1 MKYKIIAAFIITGSI
16 YLSGC
21 TKKFDDLNTDKTKL
35 TVLGPAEYPFLFS
48 KAQSAASYKYA
59 DYQVA
64 QNLFA
69 DLYAQYYATTATYFP
84 SDRYTI
90 VNDWLP
96 GHWLPQYTEVVPQLK
111 TLINNTATSS
121 PENALANVWWVWSFH
136 RVTDYYG
143 PIPYFSAGE
152 PLSSI
157 PYDAQDKIYDDF
169 FKRLN
174 AAITVLKSST
184 SATPYG
190 NFDLIYSGD
199 VAKWIKFAN
208 TLKLRL
214 ALRISKADPARAKTE
229 AESAVASGVM
239 LSTGDD
245 AYMVTTPA
253 GNDAN
258 GLAGIAGWNE
268 FRMSATMESV
278 LKGYNDPRMGV
289 FFQPASATGT
299 YEGLRNGLTA
309 TQLVGN
315 PLNSNDNNSNVGT
328 RWVTG
333 SGANWNNNLSTP
345 RDIMH
350 AAEAY
355 FLRAEGAL
363 LGWNMG
369 GTAQQMYEKGIET
382 SMNQWG
388 ITNAAAI
395 ASYTASTNTPI
406 APADAMASPAVNN
419 FPVKWDVDPVMNL
432 KQIAQQKWLALFPD
446 GFEAWA
452 DLRRMGVLQQY
463 PVVNSENPDLPV
475 GTRIRR
481 IPFIDLEKN
490 TNKAAVEAA
499 IPLIG
504 GPDKASTKLWWDK
517 N

>member
-1 MKYKIIAAFIITGSI
+1 MKNKLIAGIILAGTV

-21 TKKFDDLNTDKTKL
+21 TKNFEELNTDKTKL
-35 TVLGPAEYPFLFS
+35 TSLGASEYPFLFS

-69 DLYAQYYATTATYFP
+69 DLYAQYYATSATYFA

-90 VNDWLP
+90 VFDWLP
-96 GHWLPQYTEVVPQLK
+96 GHWLPQYTEVVPQLR
-111 TLINNTATSS
+111 TLLSETDAGSA
-121 PENALANVWWVWSFH
+121 ENALANIWWVWSFH
-136 RVTDYYG
+136 RITDYYG
-143 PIPYFSAGE
+143 PIPYFKAGE
-152 PLSSI
+152 PLNSI

-174 AAITVLKSST
+174 AAIDVLEANQ
-184 SATPYG
+184 SAAPYG
-190 NFDLIYSGD
+190 NFDLIYKGS
-199 VAKWIKFAN
+199 VSKWLKFAN

-214 ALRISKADPARAKTE
+214 ALRVSKADPARAKSE
-229 AESAVASGVM
+229 AESAVADGVM
-239 LSTGDD
+239 TTTADD
-245 AYMVTTPA
+245 AYMVATPA

-278 LKGYNDPRMGV
+278 LKGYEDPRIGV
-289 FFQPASATGT
+289 YFQPASATGT
-299 YEGLRNGLTA
+299 YEGLRNGLSPA
-309 TQLVGN
+309 QLGES
-315 PLNSNDNNSNVGT
+315 LNSNDNNSNVGT

-345 RDIMH
+345 RNIMH

-363 LGWNMG
+363 NGWNMG
-369 GTAQQMYEKGIET
+369 GTAEELYEKGIEV

-388 ITNAAAI
+388 INDAAAI
-395 ASYTASTNTPI
+395 SAYINSENKPV
-406 APADAMASPAVNN
+406 APQDGMASPAVNN
-419 FPVKWDVDPVMNL
+419 YPVKWSADPSMQIR
-432 KQIAQQKWLALFPD
+432 QIAQQKWLALFPD

-463 PVVNSENPDLPV
+463 PLVNSDNPDLPV

-481 IPFIDLEKN
+481 LPFIDLEKR
-490 TNKAAVEAA
+490 TNGAAVEAA
-499 IPLIG
+499 LQLLD
-504 GPDKASTKLWWDK
+504 GPDKPSTKLWWDK

>member
-1 MKYKIIAAFIITGSI
+1 MRNKLIAGLILAGSV

-21 TKKFDDLNTDKTKL
+21 TKKFEELNTDKTKL
-35 TVLGPAEYPFLFS
+35 TTLGASEYPFLFS

-59 DYQVA
+59 DYQIA

-69 DLYAQYYATTATYFP
+69 DLYAQYYATSATYFP

-90 VNDWLP
+90 VSDWLP
-96 GHWLPQYTEVVPQLK
+96 GHWLPQYTEVVPQLR
-111 TLINNTATSS
+111 TLLKETDAASA
-121 PENALANVWWVWSFH
+121 ENALANIWWVWSFH
-136 RVTDYYG
+136 RITDYYG
-143 PIPYFSAGE
+143 PIPYFQAGE
-152 PLSSI
+152 PLNTI

-174 AAITVLKSST
+174 ASIDVLKSNT

-190 NFDLIYSGD
+190 NFDLIYSGN
-199 VAKWIKFAN
+199 VAKWLKFAN

-214 ALRISKADPARAKTE
+214 ALRVSKADPARAKAE
-229 AESAVASGVM
+229 AEAAVASGVM
-239 LSTGDD
+239 TATSDD
-245 AYMVTTPA
+245 AYMVATPA

-278 LKGYNDPRMGV
+278 LKGYEDPRIGV
-289 FFQPASATGT
+289 YFQPASSTGT
-299 YEGLRNGLTA
+299 YEGLRNGLSP
-309 TQLVGN
+309 TQLGDA
-315 PLNSNDNNSNVGT
+315 LNSNDNNSNVGT

-333 SGANWNNNLSTP
+333 GGASWNNNLSTP
-345 RDIMH
+345 RNIMH
-350 AAEAY
+350 SAEAY

-363 LGWNMG
+363 LGWNMN
-369 GTAQQMYEKGIET
+369 GTAKELYEKGIEA

-388 ITNAAAI
+388 VTDAAAI
-395 ASYTASTNTPI
+395 TAYINSNNTPV

-419 FPVKWDVDPVMNL
+419 YPVKFDADPAMQI

-463 PVVNSENPDLPV
+463 PLVNSDNPDLPV

-481 IPFIDLEKN
+481 LPFIDLEKR
-490 TNKAAVEAA
+490 TNGAAVEAA
-499 IPLIG
+499 VQLLG
-504 GPDKASTKLWWDK
+504 GPDKPNTKLWWDK

>member
-1 MKYKIIAAFIITGSI
+1 MRNKLIAGLILAGSV

-21 TKKFDDLNTDKTKL
+21 TKKFEELNTDKTKL
-35 TVLGPAEYPFLFS
+35 TTLGASEYPFLFS

-69 DLYAQYYATTATYFP
+69 DLYAQYYATSATYFG

-90 VNDWLP
+90 VFDWLP
-96 GHWLPQYTEVVPQLK
+96 GHWLPQYTEVVPQLR
-111 TLINNTATSS
+111 TLLSETDAGSA
-121 PENALANVWWVWSFH
+121 ENALANIWWVWSFH
-136 RVTDYYG
+136 RITDYYG
-143 PIPYFSAGE
+143 PIPYFQAGE
-152 PLSSI
+152 PLNSI

-174 AAITVLKSST
+174 AAIDVLEANS
-184 SATPYG
+184 SATPFG
-190 NFDLIYSGD
+190 NFDLIYSGN
-199 VAKWIKFAN
+199 VSKWLKFAN

-214 ALRISKADPARAKTE
+214 ALRVSKADPARAKTE
-229 AESAVASGVM
+229 AESAVAGGVM
-239 LSTGDD
+239 AATGDD
-245 AYMVTTPA
+245 AYMVATPA

-278 LKGYNDPRMGV
+278 LKGYEDPRIGV
-289 FFQPASATGT
+289 YFQPASSTGT
-299 YEGLRNGLTA
+299 YEGLRNGLSPA
-309 TQLVGN
+309 QLGES
-315 PLNSNDNNSNVGT
+315 LNSNDNNSNVGT

-333 SGANWNNNLSTP
+333 GGASWNNNLSTP
-345 RDIMH
+345 RNIMH
-350 AAEAY
+350 SAEAY

-363 LGWNMG
+363 LGWNMS
-369 GTAQQMYEKGIET
+369 GTAKEMYEKGIEV

-388 ITNAAAI
+388 VNDAGAINAYI
-395 ASYTASTNTPI
+395 GSDRVPV

-419 FPVKWDVDPVMNL
+419 YPIKWSADASIQIR
-432 KQIAQQKWLALFPD
+432 QIAQQKWLALFPD

-463 PVVNSENPDLPV
+463 PLVNSDNPDLPV

-490 TNKAAVEAA
+490 TNGTAVEAA
-499 IPLIG
+499 VQLLG
-504 GPDKASTKLWWDK
+504 GPDKPSTKLWWDK

>member
-1 MKYKIIAAFIITGSI
+1 MKNRIIALLLIAGSVYI
-16 YLSGC
+16 SGC
-21 TKKFDDLNTDKTKL
+21 TKEYDELNTDKTKL
-35 TVLGPAEYPFLFS
+35 TTLGSTEYPYLFS

-69 DLYAQYYATTATYFP
+69 DLFVQFYATSATYFP

-111 TLINNTATSS
+111 TLLEQTAASS

-136 RVTDYYG
+136 RITDYYG
-143 PIPYFSAGE
+143 PVPYFKAGE
-152 PLSSI
+152 PLNSI

-169 FKRLN
+169 FKKLN
-174 AAITVLKSST
+174 AAITVLKANT

-190 NFDLIYSGD
+190 NFDLIYSGS
-199 VAKWIKFAN
+199 VAKWLKFAN

-214 ALRISKADPARAKTE
+214 ALRISKVDPGRAKTE
-229 AESAVASGVM
+229 AESAVADGVM
-239 LSTGDD
+239 TEIGND

-278 LKGYNDPRMGV
+278 LKGYNDPRMPV
-289 FFQPASATGT
+289 LFQPASGSGT
-299 YEGLRNGLTA
+299 FEGLRNGLTA
-309 TQLVGN
+309 TQLGL
-315 PLNSNDNNSNVGT
+315 PLNSNDDNSNVGT

-345 RDIMH
+345 RNIMH

-388 ITNAAAI
+388 ITNPSVI
-395 ASYTASTNTPI
+395 SNYIISTNTPV

-419 FPVKWDVDPVMNL
+419 YPIKWDASPSMQI

-452 DLRRMGVLQQY
+452 DLRRMGVLEQY
-463 PVVNSENPDLPV
+463 SLVNSDNPDLPV

-499 IPLIG
+499 VELLG

>member
-1 MKYKIIAAFIITGSI
+1 MKSKIIAGLIIAGSVYI
-16 YLSGC
+16 SGC
-21 TKKFDDLNTDKTKL
+21 TKKFDELNTDKTKL
-35 TVLGPAEYPFLFS
+35 TTLSPTEYPYLFS

-69 DLYAQYYATTATYFP
+69 DLYAQYYATSATYFP

-111 TLINNTATSS
+111 TLLEQTAATS
-121 PENALANVWWVWSFH
+121 PENALATVWWVWSFH
-136 RVTDYYG
+136 RITDYYG
-143 PIPYFSAGE
+143 PIPYFKAGE
-152 PLSSI
+152 PLNSI

-169 FKRLN
+169 FKKLN
-174 AAITVLKSST
+174 AAITVLKANT

-190 NFDLIYSGD
+190 NFDLIYSGNIP
-199 VAKWIKFAN
+199 KWIKFAN

-214 ALRISKADPARAKTE
+214 ALRISKADATRAKTE
-229 AESAVASGVM
+229 AESAVADGVM
-239 LSTGDD
+239 TGIGDD

-278 LKGYNDPRMGV
+278 LKGYNDPRMPV
-289 FFQPASATGT
+289 LFQPASGTGT
-299 YEGLRNGLTA
+299 FEGLRNGLTA
-309 TQLVGN
+309 TQLGL
-315 PLNSNDNNSNVGT
+315 PLNSNDDNSNVGA

-333 SGANWNNNLSTP
+333 SGASWNNNLSTP
-345 RDIMH
+345 RNIMH

-363 LGWNMG
+363 LGWNMN
-369 GTAQQMYEKGIET
+369 GTAQQHYEKGIET

-388 ITNAAAI
+388 ISNTGTITTYIN
-395 ASYTASTNTPI
+395 STNTPV
-406 APADAMASPAVNN
+406 APADAMSSPAVNN
-419 FPVKWDVDPVMNL
+419 YPIKWDASADMQI

-463 PVVNSENPDLPV
+463 PLVNSDNPDLPV

-481 IPFIDLEKN
+481 IPFIDLESK
-490 TNKAAVEAA
+490 
-499 IPLIG
+499 
-504 GPDKASTKLWWDK
+504 
-517 N
+517 